1 PDAGRLA
8 IGRRDRDLGNVQ
20 RRRRALDAALRAR
33 RARLAVARDDVDA
46 VDDDLAVLRQD
57 PRHRA
62 GATLVLARQHDDLVA
77 LLDLRG
83 GHHSTSGA
91 SEMLFMKPFERS
103 SRAAGPKMRVP
114 IGSSF
119 LFTSTAALV
128 SKRIT
133 LPSGRRTSLRV
144 RTITAR

>member
-1 PDAGRLA
+1 MTWVTVPVRPLSLPDRTTTLSPFLIFAA
-8 IGRRDRDLGNVQ
+8 PITAPPA
-20 RRRRALDAALRAR
+20 RA
-33 RARLAVARDDVDA
+33 
-46 VDDDLAVLRQD
+46 Q
-57 PRHRA
+57 
-62 GATLVLARQHDDLVA
+62 
-77 LLDLRG
+77 
-83 GHHSTSGA
+83 
-91 SEMLFMKPFERS
+91 MIFMKPFERS
-103 SRAAGPKMRVP
+103 SRTTGPKIRVP